1 MVEKRNKRN
10 APTDVRAGNEWCKG
24 YYCAVSVL
32 LREEGIVTPAVRSLF
47 DQGGGADSAD
57 PVDIALFREHG
68 LLT

>member
-1 MVEKRNKRN
+1 MAAKRINSTN
-10 APTDVRAGNEWCKG
+10 GSAGNEWCKG

-47 DQGGGADSAD
+47 DQGGGVENAD